1 MKIGILKTEKKK
13 RRENNKGY
21 DVNKSVS
28 FPNYG
33 FNENYDFWKIGN

>member
-28 FPNYG
+28 FPNFG
-33 FNENYDFWKIGN
+33 FNENYDF